1 MKRYIIKTFLIISVI
16 LIFILC
22 YLLPVFFTDIKLIGD
37 ENITLNYGEKYSE
50 SGYIAKSFGRNIS
63 KDLKIENNIQ
73 DEVGEYNVKYS
84 YQTLFYVFFKERKIK
99 IEDLEKPKIE
109 LKGKEI
115 YELEEGSEYKEPGYT
130 AVDNKDGNITKKVKV
145 EGKVDSNKVGDY
157 KLRYIISDKSNNT
170 NEITRTVK
178 ITKKKVEPPV
188 VQTQQQTYYP
198 TTNANEEAFRK
209 IVMVGD
215 SNTRNMYSNGY
226 IAGNR
231 TWAIPCLHATTML
244 YSELYVYQPYQKIN
258 LLDAV
263 SKFKP
268 EKMII
273 NFGSF
278 STAWISE
285 SEFLTN
291 ANLIIQKIKALS
303 PGTQIM
309 LISIYPITQYGPNIN
324 EFSQDTIN
332 YFNRKIYEIAQ
343 KNGLKYF
350 DVQTVL
356 KNNAGYGNTSYYT
369 GDGYHLNSNGHRVVK
384 EYIKANM

>member
-1 MKRYIIKTFLIISVI
+1 MKRCIIKTFLIISVI
-16 LIFILC
+16 LIFIVC
-22 YLLPVFFTDIKLIGD
+22 YSLPIFFTDIKLIGD
-37 ENITLNYGEKYSE
+37 DKITLNYGEKYSE
-50 SGYIAKSFGRNIS
+50 SGYIATSFGRNIS
-63 KDLKIENNIQ
+63 KDIKIENNIK
-73 DEVGEYNVKYS
+73 DNVGEYKIKYS
-84 YQTLFYVFFKERKIK
+84 YQTLFYIFSKERKIK
-99 IEDLEKPKIE
+99 IKDLEKPKIE

-115 YELEEGSEYKEPGYT
+115 YELEEGSTYKEPGYT
-130 AVDNKDGNITKKVKV
+130 AVDNKDGNITKNVKI
-145 EGKVDSNKVGDY
+145 EGKIDPSKVGEY
-157 KLRYIISDKSNNT
+157 KLRYIISDKSNNK
-170 NEITRTVK
+170 NEVIRTIK
-178 ITKKKVEPPV
+178 ITKKKEKPQPV
-188 VQTQQQTYYP
+188 QQKPQTYYP
-198 TTNANEEAFRK
+198 TTNVNEDQFRK

-226 IAGNR
+226 LTANK

-244 YSELYVYQPYQKIN
+244 YSQLYVYQPYEKIN

-263 SKFKP
+263 SKYKP

-273 NFGSF
+273 NFGTF

-291 ANLIIQKIKALS
+291 ANLIIQKIKTIS

-324 EFSQDTIN
+324 DFSQDTIN
-332 YFNRKIYEIAQ
+332 YFNKKIYEIAQ

-356 KNNAGYGNTSYYT
+356 KNNAGYANVSYYT